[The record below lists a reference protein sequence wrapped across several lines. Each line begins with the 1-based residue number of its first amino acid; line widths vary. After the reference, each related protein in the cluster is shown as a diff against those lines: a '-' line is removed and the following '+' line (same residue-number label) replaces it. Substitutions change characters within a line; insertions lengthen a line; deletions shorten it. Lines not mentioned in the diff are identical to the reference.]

1 MEKLFIRN
9 IMNFSNYISQYTQFE
24 KSDRIF
30 FDNLCS
36 VKQINRNETLIKTG
50 EIAKEAYFLKKGMMI
65 MIYEKKGKK
74 YIRDFIFDNTP
85 AVAFPSF
92 FNNKPS
98 RYSIKTL
105 TSCTLEILT
114 KRDYIKACIKI
125 PKMKSIALT
134 ATNHGHMTLEKRFE
148 AILTLTPEERYIDL
162 LKNNPSM
169 VNQISIGLIA
179 SYLGISIQS
188 LSRIRNRL
196 AKKKKSVI

>member
-1 MEKLFIRN
+1 
-9 IMNFSNYISQYTQFE
+9 MNFSKYISQYTLFE
-24 KSDRIF
+24 KSERIL
-30 FDNLCS
+30 FDNFCS
-36 VKQINRNETLIKTG
+36 IKQIDTNETLIKTG
-50 EIAKEAYFLKKGMMI
+50 ETAKEAYFLKKGMMV
-65 MIYEKKGKK
+65 MIYEKKGKN

-92 FNNKPS
+92 FNEEPS

-105 TSCTLEILT
+105 TSCTLEVIT

-169 VNQISIGLIA
+169 VNQIPIGLIA

-188 LSRIRNRL
+188 LSRIRRRL
-196 AKKKKSVI
+196 AEKKKSVI

>member
-1 MEKLFIRN
+1 
-9 IMNFSNYISQYTQFE
+9 MNFSKYISQYTLFE
-24 KSDRIF
+24 KSERIL
-30 FDNLCS
+30 FDNFCS
-36 VKQINRNETLIKTG
+36 IKQIDTNETLIKTG
-50 EIAKEAYFLKKGMMI
+50 ETAKEAYFLKKGMMV
-65 MIYEKKGKK
+65 MIYEKKGKN

-105 TSCTLEILT
+105 TSCTLEVIT

-169 VNQISIGLIA
+169 VNQIPIGLIA

-188 LSRIRNRL
+188 LSRIRRRL
-196 AKKKKSVI
+196 AEKKKSVI

>member
-1 MEKLFIRN
+1 
-9 IMNFSNYISQYTQFE
+9 MNFSKYISQYTSFE
-24 KSDRIF
+24 KSERIL
-30 FDNLCS
+30 FDNFCS
-36 VKQINRNETLIKTG
+36 IKQIDTNETLIKTG
-50 EIAKEAYFLKKGMMI
+50 ETAKEAYFLKKGMMV
-65 MIYEKKGKK
+65 MIYEKKGKN

-92 FNNKPS
+92 FNEEPS

-105 TSCTLEILT
+105 TSCTLEVIT

-169 VNQISIGLIA
+169 VNQIPIGLIA

-188 LSRIRNRL
+188 LSRIRRRL
-196 AKKKKSVI
+196 AEKKKSVI

>member
-1 MEKLFIRN
+1 
-9 IMNFSNYISQYTQFE
+9 MNFSKYISQYTSFE
-24 KSDRIF
+24 KSERILF
-30 FDNLCS
+30 NNLCS
-36 VKQINRNETLIKTG
+36 IKQIDTNETLIKTG
-50 EIAKEAYFLKKGMMI
+50 ETAKEAYFLKKGMMV
-65 MIYEKKGKK
+65 MIYEKKGKN

-92 FNNKPS
+92 FNEEPS

-105 TSCTLEILT
+105 TSCTLEVIT

-169 VNQISIGLIA
+169 VNQIPIGLIA

-188 LSRIRNRL
+188 LSRIRRRL
-196 AKKKKSVI
+196 AEKKKSVI

>member
-1 MEKLFIRN
+1 
-9 IMNFSNYISQYTQFE
+9 MNFSKYISQYTSFE
-24 KSDRIF
+24 KSERIL

-36 VKQINRNETLIKTG
+36 IKQIDTNETLIKTG
-50 EIAKEAYFLKKGMMI
+50 ETAKEAYFLKKGMMV
-65 MIYEKKGKK
+65 MIYEKKGKN

-92 FNNKPS
+92 FNEEPS

-105 TSCTLEILT
+105 TSCTLEVIT

-169 VNQISIGLIA
+169 VNQIPIGLIA

-188 LSRIRNRL
+188 LSRIRRRL
-196 AKKKKSVI
+196 AEKKKSVI

>member
-1 MEKLFIRN
+1 
-9 IMNFSNYISQYTQFE
+9 MNFSKYISQYTSFE
-24 KSDRIF
+24 KSERIL

-36 VKQINRNETLIKTG
+36 IKQINTNETLIKTG
-50 EIAKEAYFLKKGMMI
+50 ETAKEAYFLKSGMMV
-65 MIYEKKGKK
+65 MIYEKKGKN

-92 FNNKPS
+92 FNEEPS

-105 TSCTLEILT
+105 TSCTLEVIT

-169 VNQISIGLIA
+169 VNQIPIGLIA

-188 LSRIRNRL
+188 LSRIRRRL
-196 AKKKKSVI
+196 AEKKKSVI